1 MLPLIIVFAVALVG
15 AAAIFRRRQPTP
27 PPQRMF

>member
-1 MLPLIIVFAVALVG
+1 VLAVALVG